1 MLYHFVLFFASNI
14 RKIPWLC
21 IKHAQQGTVQFSVLV
36 LAYMIIATEKCLVQ
50 ISSLDD
56 DEVLSASMEKNRD
69 H

>member
-1 MLYHFVLFFASNI
+1 MY
-14 RKIPWLC
+14 
-21 IKHAQQGTVQFSVLV
+21 KHAQQGTVQFSVLV